1 MTTPDCAPRAL
12 PENPSSEHLRKQAK
26 RLGRAQS
33 LKLAQ
38 AQHQL
43 AGEYGFP
50 TWAGLIAQVR
60 ALEPQAPLTA
70 LTQAARDGDLLQVKA
85 LLAAG
90 HDPND
95 GGPETSPV
103 WEACGSPAAPAVR
116 LAIVQALIDAGASAR
131 KATPGQRPL
140 HKVAERGPLALAEL
154 LLLHGAI
161 EWEPNEKGRNALDIA
176 RRSRARDAAAMVE
189 LFDRPVIRDPSF
201 RAAVNA
207 LQAGELASLNRL
219 LDAEPRLLTERIR
232 EPDCYRDSGRD
243 QYFLDPK
250 LFWFVANNPTLL
262 ETMPANMPDIAR
274 ALTARGVG
282 QEDLDYTLG
291 LVMTSSAARKD
302 GLQIPLV
309 EVLVDAGARPKPN
322 DLGGVL
328 AHQETQIVEYLVA
341 KGMPLT
347 APVAAAL
354 GRTDE
359 LPGLLA
365 AASQA
370 DIEAALDLAVINS
383 QTESVRQA
391 LQAGATVNRRSS
403 QHRHSNPV
411 HQAALN
417 DNPDILDLLAD
428 AGADLQA
435 VDDLWEGVP
444 WGWAIHGGQASAIA
458 WFEKRLG
465 QPASA

>member
-1 MTTPDCAPRAL
+1 
-12 PENPSSEHLRKQAK
+12 
-26 RLGRAQS
+26 
-33 LKLAQ
+33 
-38 AQHQL
+38 
-43 AGEYGFP
+43 
-50 TWAGLIAQVR
+50 LIAHVR
-60 ALEPQAPLTA
+60 SLVPQAPLPG
-70 LTQAARDGDLLQVKA
+70 LGRAARDGDLAQVKA

-95 GGPETSPV
+95 GGPQTSPV
-103 WEACGSPAAPAVR
+103 WEACCSAAAPNVR
-116 LAIVQALIDAGASAR
+116 LAVVEALIDAGASAR
-131 KATPGQRPL
+131 KATPGNRPL

-201 RAAVNA
+201 RAAVDA
-207 LQAGELASLNRL
+207 LHAGDLSTLNRL

-250 LFWFVANNPTLL
+250 LFWFVANNPTLI

-274 ALTARGVG
+274 ALLARGVD
-282 QEDLDYTLG
+282 QADLDYTLG
-291 LVMTSSAARKD
+291 LVMTSSAARED
-302 GLQIPLV
+302 GLQIPLL
-309 EVLVDAGARPKPN
+309 EVLVEAGARAKPE
-322 DLGGVL
+322 DMAGTL
-328 AHQETQIVEYLVA
+328 AHQRRDIVEYLVA
-341 KGMPLT
+341 RGMPLT

-354 GRTDE
+354 GRTE
-359 LPGLLA
+359 VLPGLLA
-365 AASQA
+365 AASHK

-383 QTESVRQA
+383 QTDSVRMA
-391 LQAGATVNRRSS
+391 LAAGATVNRRSS
-403 QHRHSNPV
+403 QHQHSNPI

-417 DNPDILDLLAD
+417 DNTDILDLLAD
-428 AGADLQA
+428 AGADLNV
-435 VDDLWEGVP
+435 VDDLWDGVP
-444 WGWAIHGGQASAIA
+444 WGWAIHGGQANAIA

>member
-1 MTTPDCAPRAL
+1 MTTPDRAPRAL

-26 RLGRAQS
+26 RLAKAQG

-38 AQHQL
+38 AQQQL
-43 AGEYGFP
+43 AADYGFP
-50 TWAGLIAQVR
+50 TWAALIAHVR
-60 ALEPQAPLTA
+60 TLEPQASLTA
-70 LTQAARDGDLLQVKA
+70 LGQAARNGDLALVTA
-85 LLAAG
+85 LLATG

-95 GGPETSPV
+95 GGPQTSPV
-103 WEACGSPAAPAVR
+103 WEACGSAAGPEVR
-116 LAIVQALIDAGASAR
+116 LAIVRALIEAGASAR

-154 LLLHGAI
+154 LLRHGAI

-201 RAAVNA
+201 RAAVDA
-207 LQAGELASLNRL
+207 LHTGDLARLNRL

-250 LFWFVANNPTLL
+250 LFWFIANNPTLL
-262 ETMPANMPDIAR
+262 ETMPANMPDLAR
-274 ALTARGVG
+274 AMTARGVS
-282 QEDLDYTLG
+282 QEDLDYTLD
-291 LVMTSSAARKD
+291 LVMTSSPARKA
-302 GLQIPLV
+302 GLQIPLL
-309 EVLVDAGARPKPN
+309 EVLVDAGARPNP
-322 DLGGVL
+322 DYMGGVL
-328 AHQETQIVEYLVA
+328 AHQETEVVEHLVA
-341 KGMPLT
+341 RGMRLT

-354 GRTDE
+354 GRTDA
-359 LPGLLA
+359 LPELLA
-365 AASQA
+365 AATQA
-370 DIEAALDLAVINS
+370 DIEAALDLAVINR
-383 QTESVRQA
+383 QTESVRMA
-391 LQAGATVNRRSS
+391 LTAGATVNRRSS
-403 QHRHSNPV
+403 QHRHSNPI

-417 DNPDILDLLAD
+417 DNTDILDLLAD
-428 AGADLQA
+428 AGADLN
-435 VDDLWEGVP
+435 VIDDLWDGVP

-465 QPASA
+465 